1 MAAVKV
7 FRPFLAFFRA
17 PPGRRYY
24 RYYRF
29 LSSVGSWSRCTYPS
43 IHFFVLR
50 SRSVVLCCVGVVW
63 CGVFCVCVC
72 VRWLCV
78 CDVCC
83 VWCVVFFVCV
93 HVVLCRCVGCVWL
106 CGVVS
111 LCGLCVVVCLSF
123 ATLHPAA
130 FILPIIL
137 PPDNLS
143 LPRLKRTACRS
154 RPQCSPT
161 SHSSH

>member
-1 MAAVKV
+1 MCAVCGV
-7 FRPFLAFFRA
+7 L
-17 PPGRRYY
+17 
-24 RYYRF
+24 
-29 LSSVGSWSRCTYPS
+29 
-43 IHFFVLR
+43 FFVR
-50 SRSVVLCCVGVVW
+50 
-63 CGVFCVCVC
+63 
-72 VRWLCV
+72 
-78 CDVCC
+78 
-83 VWCVVFFVCV
+83 V
-93 HVVLCRCVGCVWL
+93 HVVLCRCVGCVGCVWL